1 MRYRRKPKSNYT
13 QLYEPLR
20 TIATDKA
27 EEDLEHLDI
36 SLIFNTKK
44 TNKMKKTDF
53 KNEVTEINTK
63 WYKFESP
70 NDCMIIDSC
79 KAVTK
84 ANQKGEQETNYHVT
98 SETDDIFILPNHHNL
113 NKKLATLCA
122 NGYDFSQGALITYLG
137 EDKHPTDKLK
147 TIKSYSVK
155 TK

>member
-1 MRYRRKPKSNYT
+1 MYRRKPKSNYT

-20 TIATDKA
+20 TIATDKV
-27 EEDLEHLDI
+27 EDDLDNLDI
-36 SLIFNTKK
+36 SIIFNTK
-44 TNKMKKTDF
+44 NKQTMKKTDF
-53 KNEVTEINTK
+53 KNEVEQVNTQ
-63 WYKFESP
+63 WYKFEEP
-70 NDCMIIDSC
+70 GQCIIVDSC
-79 KAVTK
+79 KAVVKT
-84 ANQKGEQETNYHVT
+84 NQKGEQETNFHVT

-122 NGYDFSQGALITYLG
+122 SGYDFTQGALITYLG